1 MSSLLELCCLLL
13 LLLSSACGFSIRP
26 PGRLS
31 RSCREVDHA
40 LCSTKGA
47 DSRSSRVREIVVI
60 SENRKALGEYEF
72 EERYEA
78 GLVLVGTE
86 VKSCRKNSVQLSDGV
101 AEIRDG
107 EAWLLNVH
115 ISEYERSAP
124 RSQHPPK
131 RMRKLL
137 LNAREILKLE
147 QRVLQ
152 RGLEIIPLRL
162 FFNEKSYVKVELG
175 VGKKKSLGD
184 KRDDITKRDGERE
197 VRRVMKRGSDD

>member
-1 MSSLLELCCLLL
+1 MGSLLPCCQRFSLLL
-13 LLLSSACGFSIRP
+13 LLLTAVCLAFSP
-26 PGRLS
+26 TRLS
-31 RSCREVDHA
+31 PARLIA
-40 LCSTKGA
+40 LYSTKA
-47 DSRSSRVREIVVI
+47 PDSGSSRVREIVVI
-60 SENRKALGEYEF
+60 SENRKALGEYEI